1 MDHKE
6 EMEMNEEIGI
16 REVEENQ
23 ARSDHMKY
31 LPDMEILSDSDIQE
45 KVIRAMEDYD
55 YTRYTASDVK
65 RALEKEY
72 GISAEMQSFFRRPPS
87 LFLSRWPEEPQK
99 KHRSISEILSFFS
112 HRFIFRIIARTTAST
127 AGSTAKTRS
136 AVPNWMRTGSE
147 ERWKPSPKP
156 AWKKS

>member
-55 YTRYTASDVK
+55 YTRYTVSDVK

-72 GISAEMQSFFRRPPS
+72 LKLAER
-87 LFLSRWPEEPQK
+87 
-99 KHRSISEILSFFS
+99 H
-112 HRFIFRIIARTTAST
+112 T
-127 AGSTAKTRS
+127 AGGAK
-136 AVPNWMRTGSE
+136 
-147 ERWKPSPKP
+147 K
-156 AWKKS
+156 